1 VTGDTAVT
9 NLLQTATQ
17 GSDQW
22 SKQDQ
27 PGWQECAGGRLWS
40 HNWAEVNAD
49 AAGSRLPVDTSLH
62 TVNTDAPGF
71 DFWI

>member
-1 VTGDTAVT
+1 MMT
-9 NLLQTATQ
+9 LLQTATQ

-22 SKQDQ
+22 SNQDQ

-40 HNWAEVNAD
+40 HLWAEVNINAV
-49 AAGSRLPVDTSLH
+49 GLRLPADPSSY
-62 TVNTDAPGF
+62 TVNTDAAGF